1 MAIKRLTI
9 TKLFGQFDYDIP
21 LDNPE
26 GIRIITGPNG
36 YGKTMILKILD
47 SFFNQQFDFFETL
60 VFETIIIE
68 INSEDSILIEHNSW
82 KIGKTFYSVYHIDEL
97 IEKVNGQIYKHNQ
110 CFEGYRVQLWH
121 NEVSHF

>member
-82 KIGKTFYSVYHIDEL
+82 KNGKTFYSVYHIDEL
-97 IEKVNGQIYKHNQ
+97 IEKVNGQIYKHKI
-110 CFEGYRVQLWH
+110 GRAHV
-121 NEVSHF
+121 